1 MLKSMEQMTVEDYA
15 ELGLKSGLEIHQQ
28 LTTKKKLF
36 CRCPAGHYSEKYHAE
51 ILRHMRPTLSELGEY
66 DGTALMEFKTKKDII
81 YQLHKETV
89 CTYEMDDAPPFELN
103 QEALDI
109 ALEITLLLNC
119 NVVSELHIA
128 RKQYLDGSIPT
139 GFQRTTICGIDG
151 WIPYQDRKIGIIQ
164 LGLEEDACREVSD
177 EGHTR
182 TYKTDRLSMPLIEV
196 VTYPHMHTPQE
207 VADVAQLL
215 RQLTRTTGKVNRGI
229 GAVRQDVNVSI
240 AGGTRVEIK
249 GVPRIP
255 LIPRLVHNEAC
266 RQKALLEIRE
276 KLKQR
281 GLTAENFKPEFFDVT
296 EILKD
301 TSYLP
306 IKNVVSND
314 FKIKCVKLPF
324 FKGILRYPIQP
335 VTNFAKEISDRV
347 RVIACLDK
355 IPNIIHSDTDDVTIS
370 SANWMKIKKL
380 SRFENEDA
388 LVIAWGSPADVETAA
403 KEIAIRANEAI
414 IGVPNETRQALPD
427 GTNGFERILPGPDRM
442 YPDTDLPP
450 IALSENRL
458 QRIQANLPPLP
469 WERRNRYEQ
478 LGLPDFMIDQ
488 LLLSGKAAIFDR
500 LISELRIEPKLAAV
514 FLTQALKHLKRKGVP
529 VEKLGNDSI
538 IAVFKA
544 YQANRIVKEAI
555 PLIVENWLNLD
566 SRQIEDMIAQYPI
579 LSEIDI
585 VSIINETIQKSDLE
599 AIDDDAKKA
608 AYFIGKV
615 IKKTKGRVAGRVVAN
630 LIVKKIAG
638 ENFSSR

>member
-1 MLKSMEQMTVEDYA
+1 MLKPMEHTTAEDYA
-15 ELGLKSGLEIHQQ
+15 LLGLKSGLEIHQQ

-66 DGTALMEFKTKKDII
+66 DGTALMEFKTKKNII
-81 YQLHKETV
+81 YQLNKDTV

-109 ALEITLLLNC
+109 ALEITLMLQC

-151 WIPYQDRKIGIIQ
+151 WIPYKDRKIGIIQ

-177 EGHTR
+177 EGHFR

-196 VTYPHMHTPQE
+196 VTYPDMRTPQE
-207 VADVAQLL
+207 VADVAQLI
-215 RQLTRTTGKVNRGI
+215 RQLTRSTGKVNRGI

-240 AGGTRVEIK
+240 KGGTRVEIK

-255 LIPRLVHNEAC
+255 LIPLLVHNEAG
-266 RQKALLEIRE
+266 RQKALLEIRY
-276 KLKQR
+276 KLEQR
-281 GLTAENFKPEFFDVT
+281 GLTKQNFKPEFFDVT
-296 EILKD
+296 DILKD

-306 IKNVVSND
+306 IKNVVSDD

-324 FKGILRYPIQP
+324 FKGILRYPTQP
-335 VTNFAKEISDRV
+335 GTNFAKEISDRV

-388 LVIAWGSPADVETAA
+388 LVITWGIARDVETAA
-403 KEIAIRANEAI
+403 QEIAIRAEEAI

-427 GTNGFERILPGPDRM
+427 GTTGFERILPGADRM

-450 IALSENRL
+450 IALAEDRI
-458 QRIQANLPPLP
+458 QRIEKNLPPLP
-469 WERRNRYEQ
+469 WIRRENYRK
-478 LGLPDFMIDQ
+478 LNLPDFMIDQ
-488 LLLSGKAAIFDR
+488 LLLSGKADIFDR
-500 LISELRIEPKLAAV
+500 LISELKIDAMPAAV
-514 FLTQALKHLKRKGVP
+514 FLTQTLKHFKRKELP
-529 VEKLGNDSI
+529 VEKLDDNTIDSVFTAYKKNK
-538 IAVFKA
+538 IAL
-544 YQANRIVKEAI
+544 EAI
-555 PLIVENWLNLD
+555 PIIIEKWLNLN
-566 SRQIEDMIAQYPI
+566 SRPIEETIAQYPI
-579 LSEIDI
+579 LNESDI
-585 VSIINETIQKSDLE
+585 SMIIKETIQNNE
-599 AIDDDAKKA
+599 MAAIDDNTKKIR
-608 AYFIGKV
+608 FIIGRVMRKN
-615 IKKTKGRVAGRVVAN
+615 KGRMEGRLVAELTR
-630 LIVKKIAG
+630 KIL
-638 ENFSSR
+638 NN

>member
-1 MLKSMEQMTVEDYA
+1 MLKPIEQMTIEDYA

-28 LTTKKKLF
+28 LATTKKLF

-81 YQLHKETV
+81 YQLNKETV

-109 ALEITLLLNC
+109 ALEITLHLQC
-119 NVVSELHIA
+119 NVFSELHIA

-151 WIPYQDRKIGIIQ
+151 WLPYKGRKIGIIQ

-177 EGHTR
+177 NGHTR

-196 VTYPHMHTPQE
+196 VTYPDMHTPQE
-207 VADVAQLL
+207 VADVAQLI
-215 RQLTRTTGKVNRGI
+215 RQLTRATGKVNRGI
-229 GAVRQDVNVSI
+229 GATRQDVNVSI

-255 LIPRLVHNEAC
+255 MIPLLVHNEAG
-266 RQKALLEIRE
+266 RQKALLEIRG

-281 GLTAENFKPEFFDVT
+281 GLTPDNFKPEFFDVT
-296 EILKD
+296 DILKD

-306 IKNVVSND
+306 IKDAFADD
-314 FKIKCVKLPF
+314 FKIEVVKLPLF
-324 FKGILRYPIQP
+324 TGILKYPTQP
-335 VTNFAKEISDRV
+335 GTNFAKEISDRV

-380 SRFENEDA
+380 SRCENEDA
-388 LVIAWGSPADVETAA
+388 LVISWGSSRDVETASQ
-403 KEIAIRANEAI
+403 EIAIRAREAM
-414 IGVPNETRQALPD
+414 IGVPSETRQALPD

-450 IALSENRL
+450 IALSEDRIRL
-458 QRIQANLPPLP
+458 IQANLPPLP
-469 WERRNRYEQ
+469 WERRSRYEKI
-478 LGLPDFMIDQ
+478 GLHDFMIDQ
-488 LLLSGKAAIFDR
+488 MLLSGKADIFDR
-500 LISELRIEPKLAAV
+500 LLSELKIEPMLAAV
-514 FLTQALKHLKRKGVP
+514 FLTQTLKHFKRKGLP
-529 VEKLGNDSI
+529 VETLDHDSI
-538 IAVFKA
+538 MAVFKA
-544 YQANRIVKEAI
+544 YRDNRIVKDAI
-555 PLIVENWLNLD
+555 PVIVENWLKENF
-566 SRQIEDMIAQYPI
+566 RPIEDVVAQYPV
-579 LSEIDI
+579 L
-585 VSIINETIQKSDLE
+585 NEADVIANVKLAIQAHEKETFQDGTK
-599 AIDDDAKKA
+599 KKA
-608 AYFIGKV
+608 FLMGQVMTK
-615 IKKTKGRVAGRVVAN
+615 IKGGFEGR
-630 LIVKKIAG
+630 KILDLLTG
-638 ENFSSR
+638 HFK